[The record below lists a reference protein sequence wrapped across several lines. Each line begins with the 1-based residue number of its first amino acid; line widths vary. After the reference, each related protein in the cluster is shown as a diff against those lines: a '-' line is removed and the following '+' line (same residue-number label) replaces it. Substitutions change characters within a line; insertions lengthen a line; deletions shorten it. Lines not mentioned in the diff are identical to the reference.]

1 LAFINGTS
9 TPDTLNG
16 TTSADYITGGA
27 GNDTITGGAG
37 NDTINGGGDNDSIV
51 GSTGVDSMTGGAGAD
66 VFAFQA
72 GHGGSAPQHDLITD
86 FIVGTDKLW
95 FPAGTPLEFQANS
108 AGQFVHYGTNAN
120 DWVQL
125 RGVQNATAAQLTGT
139 TTPTPPPPSS
149 GPTTGNDTITGTAN
163 ADTINALAGDDSVS
177 GLGGNDTITGG
188 PGHDVM
194 TGGAG
199 ADVFAFAYGD
209 GGPRPNHDH
218 ITDFEV
224 GADRLQF
231 PSGAPLALYDKAEG
245 TWVHWGADESNED
258 WVLLEGRHGATLAQ
272 LTGTGGATPPA
283 GPTISVSDTSVTEG
297 GTLNYGVTLSAA
309 STQTVTV
316 AYATVDGTA
325 TGGTDYTAKSGT
337 LSFAPGTTSQPVT
350 VATTQDSAV
359 EPNETL
365 ILRLTSP
372 TGGAAIAKADGTG
385 TINNDDTTTTPPPS
399 GTGQTFNG
407 KNTSETITGTP
418 YDDTIIGNRGNDTL
432 TGGGGADDFVFYRTD
447 GFDRIK
453 DFVTGVDDIVLHR
466 VSQSQVSY
474 RTTTYSGV
482 SGLDVTYNGGSNH
495 VFVEQYPGTSLAP
508 GDVVFA

>member
-1 LAFINGTS
+1 VQGATNAQLLGSGGTPPSSSPTAGNDNLTGDANANTINALAGDDTVNG
-9 TPDTLNG
+9 
-16 TTSADYITGGA
+16 GG
-27 GNDTITGGAG
+27 GNDTITGG
-37 NDTINGGGDNDSIV
+37 
-51 GSTGVDSMTGGAGAD
+51 TGYDEVTGGAGAD
-66 VFAFQA
+66 VFVFAPGDSTAARPHDAVMDFQ
-72 GHGGSAPQHDLITD
+72 
-86 FIVGTDKLW
+86 VGTDRLQLAGGATI
-95 FPAGTPLEFQANS
+95 FDNFNEPAGQWI
-108 AGQFVHYGTNAN
+108 GYQNATGG
-120 DWVQL
+120 WGYVQL
-125 RGVQNATAAQLTGT
+125 RGVQGATNAQLLGSGGGG
-139 TTPTPPPPSS
+139 TPPPP
-149 GPTTGNDTITGTAN
+149 
-163 ADTINALAGDDSVS
+163 
-177 GLGGNDTITGG
+177 
-188 PGHDVM
+188 
-194 TGGAG
+194 
-199 ADVFAFAYGD
+199 
-209 GGPRPNHDH
+209 
-218 ITDFEV
+218 
-224 GADRLQF
+224 
-231 PSGAPLALYDKAEG
+231 AE
-245 TWVHWGADESNED
+245 
-258 WVLLEGRHGATLAQ
+258 
-272 LTGTGGATPPA
+272 
-283 GPTISVSDTSVTEG
+283 PTISVSDTSVTEG

-337 LSFAPGTTSQPVT
+337 LSFAPGTTSQPVA
-350 VATTQDSAV
+350 VVTTQDSTV

-453 DFVTGVDDIVLHR
+453 DFVTGVDDIILHG